1 MNSEQLGKSVNR
13 VQDTAEAKEV
23 IYKPL
28 RGARMR
34 MTPRHM
40 AKGLGTDGKD
50 GNKEIEKYINQKQN
64 SKYNNV

>member
-34 MTPRHM
+34 MT
-40 AKGLGTDGKD
+40 KGLGTDGKD